1 MGIPRT
7 WKSVFAGGAIFA
19 AWLGLRVDP
28 EGRPGLFMLA
38 GVYAVLFGL
47 LRWFER
53 RA

>member
-7 WKSVFAGGAIFA
+7 WKSVFAFGAILA

-38 GVYAVLFGL
+38 GVFAALFAL
-47 LRWFER
+47 LRWIER